1 MCKYLI
7 RVCNCLHYQ
16 VRHFY
21 DISWQEIT
29 LPRFYGVHVANNDV
43 LHPPRRSPQYEGKA
57 VEKHVYIY
65 LAWFLLLKMPYTG
78 NFFLY
83 YIFYFLFIFIIVMC
97 KNSFS
102 MGICFYIIFFL
113 LSFYIYQ
120 FLCVSICLVAVEKH
134 VYIYLAWFLL
144 LKMPYT
150 GNFFLYN
157 FFLLSFYIYH
167 FYV

>member
-1 MCKYLI
+1 MTCSILLADRLNMKGKQL
-7 RVCNCLHYQ
+7 
-16 VRHFY
+16 
-21 DISWQEIT
+21 
-29 LPRFYGVHVANNDV
+29 
-43 LHPPRRSPQYEGKA
+43 RSM
-57 VEKHVYIY
+57 YIY
-65 LAWFLLLKMPYTG
+65 IPRLVSFTENAVYWK
-78 NFFLY
+78 
-83 YIFYFLFIFIIVMC
+83 FLFIL
-97 KNSFS
+97 
-102 MGICFYIIFFL
+102 YFL

-157 FFLLSFYIYH
+157 FFFTFFLYLSFLCISICLVWEFLFLLNFLLSFYIYH

>member
-1 MCKYLI
+1 
-7 RVCNCLHYQ
+7 
-16 VRHFY
+16 
-21 DISWQEIT
+21 
-29 LPRFYGVHVANNDV
+29 
-43 LHPPRRSPQYEGKA
+43 
-57 VEKHVYIY
+57 
-65 LAWFLLLKMPYTG
+65 
-78 NFFLY
+78 
-83 YIFYFLFIFIIVMC
+83 MC
-97 KNSFS
+97 KNLFS

-157 FFLLSFYIYH
+157 FFFTFFLYLSFLCISICLVWEFLFLLNFLLSFYIYH